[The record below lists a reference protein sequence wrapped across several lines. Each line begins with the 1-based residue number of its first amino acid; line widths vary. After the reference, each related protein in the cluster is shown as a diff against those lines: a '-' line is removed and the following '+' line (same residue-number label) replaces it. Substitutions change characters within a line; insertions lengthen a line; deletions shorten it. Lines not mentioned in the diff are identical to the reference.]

1 MAIHERSA
9 GVIVFRELPHQPI
22 EYLLLDYGKH
32 WDYPKGHVEK
42 GETDEQA
49 ARRELAEETGI
60 QDIKLLSGFARE
72 ITYFFRH
79 RNRGLIRKQVVFFVG
94 KVADAEIV
102 LSHEHVGH
110 AFLAYE
116 DALKRVTYATAK
128 NVLIEANTFLTAR

>member
-1 MAIHERSA
+1 MTIHERSA
-9 GVIVFRELPHQPI
+9 GVIVFRKPADDRI

-49 ARRELAEETGI
+49 ARRELTEETGI
-60 QDIKLLSGFARE
+60 KDVAFVPGFARE

-79 RNRGLIRKQVVFFVG
+79 RNRGLVRKTVVFFIGEVTHAQI
-94 KVADAEIV
+94 K

-110 AFLAYE
+110 VFLAFDDSIRKVTYSTAKQVLREAHAFL
-116 DALKRVTYATAK
+116 TST
-128 NVLIEANTFLTAR
+128 